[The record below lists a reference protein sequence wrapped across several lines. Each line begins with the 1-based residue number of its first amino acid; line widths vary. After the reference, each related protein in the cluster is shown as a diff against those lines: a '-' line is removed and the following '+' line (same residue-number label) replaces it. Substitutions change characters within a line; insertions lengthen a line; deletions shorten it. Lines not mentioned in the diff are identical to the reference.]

1 MAETQEKKRSTL
13 DTIANIAIILVCV
26 IASVV
31 LVNNFLQSRRQQQQA
46 GGPRPPEVQKG
57 EQLAALKNVIPAG
70 TDRALV
76 VALQPGCH
84 FCNESMPFYKRVI
97 DERNKKGSNV
107 KVIAAVGQEASKAEE
122 QQKMA
127 AAGVQ
132 PDALVAVDFSQIKVP
147 GTPTLLLVDNQGKVL
162 EKWVGKVP
170 EGDESDV
177 LEAL

>member
-1 MAETQEKKRSTL
+1 MADTQEKKRSTL

-31 LVNNFLQSRRQQQQA
+31 LVNNFLQSRNQQQA
-46 GGPRPPEVQKG
+46 GGPRPPEVEKG
-57 EQLAALKNVIPAG
+57 EQLAAVKNVLPAG

-84 FCNESMPFYKRVI
+84 FCNESMPFYKKII
-97 DERNKKGSNV
+97 DERNKRGSNV
-107 KVIAAVGQEASKAEE
+107 KVIAAVGQEAAKAEE

-127 AAGVQ
+127 EAGVQ
-132 PDALVAVDFSQIKVP
+132 PDALVTLNFQEIKVP

-170 EGDESDV
+170 EGDEDDV
-177 LEAL
+177 LATL